1 MWSLLT
7 LCRSLQERCNNPVT
21 SSGPSNESC
30 PKQLLPSLYGELK
43 ASPRPNRTNG
53 GLDET

>member
-1 MWSLLT
+1 LLT